1 MAEAISLYWCG
12 LSEQASDCLQALA
25 AEQDFV
31 RSAENEAQ
39 LCIYGR
45 HAPTG
50 AIQSADLAVVIAEQS
65 SPFADSP
72 AIDFLLPLDAP
83 VPVLRQIINQAIRQL
98 QLKRDNERFQSRVL
112 LQQEQFQRLMDIG
125 LALSAELDHQKLLER
140 ILAEA
145 RRFGQCDAASIF
157 LIDRSQAEPELV
169 FKLTQNDSLA
179 VDFKE
184 QHFPLDES
192 SLAGHCALSEEILNF
207 EDVYQLDPDSGF
219 HFNQDFD
226 RKTGYRTRSMLVIPM
241 RTHDGKIVGVIQ
253 FINRKRANVGVLDPA
268 KAEQQTLAF
277 SASLEALLKAMA
289 SQAAVAIENN
299 LLMDRVNQ
307 LFEGFVQASVRAIEQ
322 RDPTTSGHSFRV
334 AELTTSLAEAAS
346 DAVLTEFQ
354 TIRFS
359 LAELRELR
367 YAALLHDFGKV
378 GVREHVLV
386 KAKKLTPQEHMR
398 FQYRIALQRET
409 LKNRYL
415 QQRLELSR
423 RGELS
428 SEKEEQLALEEI
440 SQLQQLEGMR
450 LAVEEANEPNILDDG
465 TYEHLQQV
473 KELMLEDIDGTQQPL
488 LQDREFLALAV
499 KKGSLTQSERLEIE
513 SHVKHTINFLETI
526 PWTPELS
533 GIPKIAGAH
542 HEKLD
547 GSGYPYGLQEREI
560 PVGAKIMTICDIFD
574 ALTASD
580 RPYKPALPLS
590 RALDILGYEAA
601 DGKIDN
607 NLYALFCQLPHQIIL
622 PSLKSI

>member
-12 LSEQASDCLQALA
+12 LSEQTSDCLQALA
-25 AEQDFV
+25 GEQSFV
-31 RSAENEAQ
+31 RSAETEAQ

-45 HAPTG
+45 HAPTD
-50 AIQSADLAVVIAEQS
+50 AIQSADQAVVIAEQS

-72 AIDFLLPLDAP
+72 AIDFLLPIDAP

-253 FINRKRANVGVLDPA
+253 FINRKCANVGVLDPA

-473 KELMLEDIDGTQQPL
+473 KELMLQDIDGTQQPL

-499 KKGSLTQSERLEIE
+499 KKGSLTQAERLEIE

-547 GSGYPYGLQEREI
+547 GSGYPYGLQERDI

>member
-25 AEQDFV
+25 AEQGFA
-31 RSAENEAQ
+31 RSAETEAQ

-45 HAPTG
+45 HAPTD

-72 AIDFLLPLDAP
+72 AIDFLLPIDAP

-207 EDVYQLDPDSGF
+207 EDVYQLDPGSGF

-359 LAELRELR
+359 SAELRELR

-450 LAVEEANEPNILDDG
+450 LAVEEANEPSILDDG

-473 KELMLEDIDGTQQPL
+473 KELMLQDIDGTQQPL

-547 GSGYPYGLQEREI
+547 GSGYPYGLQERDI

-601 DGKIDN
+601 DCKIDN

>member
-1 MAEAISLYWCG
+1 MTHVISLYWSG
-12 LSEQASDCLQALA
+12 LSQQASECLQALSAETGFTEA
-25 AEQDFV
+25 AEMQ
-31 RSAENEAQ
+31 AQ
-39 LCIYGR
+39 LLIYGR
-45 HAPTG
+45 HAST
-50 AIQSADLAVVIAEQS
+50 SAVQRSDSAVIIAEQLS
-65 SPFADSP
+65 LFAASP
-72 AIDFLLPLDAP
+72 AIDFLLPVDAP
-83 VPVLRQIINQAIRQL
+83 IAVLQQIIQQAIRQW
-98 QLKRDNERFQSRVL
+98 QLKHHHKQLESQL
-112 LQQEQFQRLMDIG
+112 LQQQEHFQRFMDIG
-125 LALSAELDHQKLLER
+125 LALSAESDHQKLLQR

-145 RRFGQCDAASIF
+145 CRFGQCDAASIF
-157 LIDRSQAEPELV
+157 LIDRSLDEPELV
-169 FKLTQNDSLA
+169 FKLTQNDSLDI
-179 VDFKE
+179 DFQE
-184 QHFPLDES
+184 QRFPLDES
-192 SLAGHCALSEEILNF
+192 SLAGHCALSANSLNI
-207 EDVYQLDPDSGF
+207 EDVYQLDPEGNL
-219 HFNQDFD
+219 HFNSDFD
-226 RKTGYRTRSMLVIPM
+226 RQAGYRTRSMLVIPM
-241 RTHDGKIVGVIQ
+241 RSHDNKVVGVIQ

-334 AELTTSLAEAAS
+334 AELTISLAEAANNAS
-346 DAVLTEFQ
+346 GPEFQ
-354 TIRFS
+354 NLHFS
-359 LAELRELR
+359 LPELRELR

-386 KAKKLTPQEHMR
+386 KAKKLTPEQHLR
-398 FQYRIALQRET
+398 FQYRVALQREAV
-409 LKNRYL
+409 KNRYL
-415 QQRLELSR
+415 QQRLTLCR

-428 SEKEEQLALEEI
+428 SEKEQQLLLEEEA
-440 SQLQQLEGMR
+440 QLGQLESMR
-450 LAVEEANEPNILDDG
+450 QTVEEANEPHIVDDD
-465 TYEHLQQV
+465 TYQQLQQL
-473 KELMLEDIDGTQQPL
+473 KERMLQDMDGTQQPL
-488 LQDREFLALAV
+488 LQDKELLALAV
-499 KKGSLTQSERLEIE
+499 KKGSLTESERLEIE
-513 SHVKHTINFLETI
+513 SHVKHTINFLEAI

-533 GIPKIAGAH
+533 AIPIIAGAH

-547 GSGYPYGLQEREI
+547 GSGYPHGLKEQDI
-560 PVGAKIMTICDIFD
+560 PVGAKIMAICDIFD

>member
-1 MAEAISLYWCG
+1 MAEAISLYWSG
-12 LSEQASDCLQALA
+12 LSEQASDCLRGLA
-25 AEQDFV
+25 GEQGFS
-31 RSAENEAQ
+31 RSAEGDAS
-39 LCIYGR
+39 LCIYGQ
-45 HAPTG
+45 G
-50 AIQSADLAVVIAEQS
+50 ASVDAIEPSQSAVIIAEQS
-65 SPFADSP
+65 SPFSDSP
-72 AIDFLLPLDAP
+72 IIDFLLPCDAP
-83 VPVLRQIINQAIRQL
+83 VAVLRQILNQAIRQL

-112 LQQEQFQRLMDIG
+112 FQQEQFQRLMDIG
-125 LALSAELDHQKLLER
+125 LALSAEQDHQRLLER

-145 RRFGQCDAASIF
+145 RRFGECDAASIF
-157 LIDRSQAEPELV
+157 LVDRSHDEAELV
-169 FKLTQNDSLA
+169 FKLTQNDSLE

-192 SLAGHCALSEEILNF
+192 SLAGHCVLSEEILNV
-207 EDVYQLDPDSGF
+207 EDVYQIDPDSGF
-219 HFNQDFD
+219 HFNRDFD

-253 FINRKRANVGVLDPA
+253 FINRKRANVGVLDPT
-268 KAEQQTLAF
+268 KAEEQTLAF
-277 SASLEALLKAMA
+277 SASLVALLKAMA

-299 LLMDRVNQ
+299 LLIDRVNQ

-334 AELTTSLAEAAS
+334 AELTTSLAQAAS
-346 DAVLTEFQ
+346 DAVASEFQ
-354 TIRFS
+354 SVHFS
-359 LAELRELR
+359 PPELRELR

-398 FQYRIALQRET
+398 FQYRVALQRET

-415 QQRLELSR
+415 QRRLALSR
-423 RGELS
+423 GGELT

-440 SQLQQLEGMR
+440 GQLQHLEQMR

-473 KELMLEDIDGTQQPL
+473 KELMLQDIDGTEKPL
-488 LQDREFLALAV
+488 LKDREFLALAV

-513 SHVKHTINFLETI
+513 SHVRHTINFLETI

-580 RPYKPALPLS
+580 RPYKPALPLT

-601 DGKIDN
+601 DKKIDN
-607 NLYALFCQLPHQIIL
+607 DLYALFCQLPHQIIV